1 MARTL
6 PGEEG
11 GLLSSGT
18 STVRGE
24 SFLSS
29 FSELKLLNFG
39 ESLNDVRLLPEQLAP
54 PLLCRTSF
62 FKICLL
68 EGLEPSGTAWTIKRP
83 SGPLEIDSKA
93 VDEGSWD
100 PR

>member
-24 SFLSS
+24 FFLSS
-29 FSELKLLNFG
+29 FSELKMLDFG
-39 ESLNDVRLLPEQLAP
+39 ESLNDVLLLPEPLAP

-62 FKICLL
+62 FKFFLL
-68 EGLEPSGTAWTIKRP
+68 EGLEPSGTTWTMKRP
-83 SGPLEIDSKA
+83 SGPLEMDSRA
-93 VDEGSWD
+93 VGEGA
-100 PR
+100 

>member
-24 SFLSS
+24 FLLSS
-29 FSELKLLNFG
+29 FSELKMLDFG
-39 ESLNDVRLLPEQLAP
+39 ESLNEVLLLPEPLAP
-54 PLLCRTSF
+54 PLICRMSSF
-62 FKICLL
+62 KVLLL
-68 EGLEPSGTAWTIKRP
+68 EELEPPCSGWTMKRP
-83 SGPLEIDSKA
+83 SGPLEMDSRA
-93 VDEGSWD
+93 VGEGA
-100 PR
+100 

>member
-29 FSELKLLNFG
+29 FSELKMFDFA
-39 ESLNDVRLLPEQLAP
+39 ESLKDVLLLPEPLAPPAP
-54 PLLCRTSF
+54 PLLCRTVF
-62 FKICLL
+62 FKCFLF
-68 EGLEPSGTAWTIKRP
+68 EGLEPSGSGWTMKRP
-83 SGPLEIDSKA
+83 SGPLEMDSRA
-93 VDEGSWD
+93 LGEGA
-100 PR
+100 

>member
-24 SFLSS
+24 FFLSS
-29 FSELKLLNFG
+29 FSELRILDLG
-39 ESLNDVRLLPEQLAP
+39 ESLNDVLLLPEPLVP
-54 PLLCRTSF
+54 PLICRISSF
-62 FKICLL
+62 KFALL
-68 EGLEPSGTAWTIKRP
+68 EGLEPPCRGWMTKRP
-83 SGPLEIDSKA
+83 SGPLDMDSRA
-93 VDEGSWD
+93 DGD
-100 PR
+100 GA

>member
-29 FSELKLLNFG
+29 FSELKMLDFG
-39 ESLNDVRLLPEQLAP
+39 ESLNDALLLPEPPAP
-54 PLLCRTSF
+54 PLICKTSLFKF
-62 FKICLL
+62 FLL
-68 EGLEPSGTAWTIKRP
+68 AGLEASGSGWTMKRP
-83 SGPLEIDSKA
+83 SGPLEIDSRA
-93 VDEGSWD
+93 DGEGA
-100 PR
+100 

>member
-24 SFLSS
+24 FFLSF
-29 FSELKLLNFG
+29 FSELTMLDFG
-39 ESLNDVRLLPEQLAP
+39 ESLNDVLLLPEPLAP
-54 PLLCRTSF
+54 PLLCRMSF
-62 FKICLL
+62 FRFFLL
-68 EGLEPSGTAWTIKRP
+68 EGLEPSGSAWTMKRP
-83 SGPLEIDSKA
+83 SGPLEMDSRA
-93 VDEGSWD
+93 VGEGA
-100 PR
+100 